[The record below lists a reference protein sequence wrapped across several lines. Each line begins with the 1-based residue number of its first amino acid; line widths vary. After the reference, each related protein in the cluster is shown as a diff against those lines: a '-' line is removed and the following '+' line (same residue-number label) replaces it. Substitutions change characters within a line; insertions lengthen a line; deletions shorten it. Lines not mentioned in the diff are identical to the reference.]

1 MQQQGTVY
9 LKRTRLVELEKEL
22 KELMTI
28 ERKKIADKIAEARSH
43 GDLSEN
49 AEYDAAKEAQ
59 SHLEM
64 KIGKLENLLS
74 RVKIVEL
81 DDMPDNEVYIL
92 CSVKVLDVSN
102 NEEIT
107 YTLVSPEEADFEL
120 DKISVA
126 SPVGK
131 SMLGKKTGE
140 TVIVDVPDGKIEYK
154 ILEITK

>member
-1 MQQQGTVY
+1 
-9 LKRTRLVELEKEL
+9 
-22 KELMTI
+22 
-28 ERKKIADKIAEARSH
+28 
-43 GDLSEN
+43 
-49 AEYDAAKEAQ
+49 
-59 SHLEM
+59 M